1 MNVWILRDILRTQF
15 FMRTATFHLL
25 LLLMCLPVALLAES
39 ITARNIAEGKLIPG
53 STSPDQ
59 KFCLLDVQ
67 HGDSSGHSTILAT
80 TDRKANLGAVL
91 MIVRP
96 AQDPKQL
103 EKLTLVWSADSQR
116 IALHDS
122 SAKHSELQIYRLVD
136 GRFQRLATHDLLAAA
151 CGHWGIARS
160 NVVSSGQ
167 RPVKWPV
174 GDRLHVEVSGRL
186 QDGKRLRTTFLL
198 HAPLTGPSIQ
208 Q

>member
-1 MNVWILRDILRTQF
+1 
-15 FMRTATFHLL
+15 MRTATFHLL
-25 LLLMCLPVALLAES
+25 LLLLCLPVALSAES
-39 ITARNIAEGKLIPG
+39 ITARNVAEGKLVPG

-67 HGDSSGHSTILAT
+67 HGDTTAHSTILAT

-91 MIVRP
+91 IIARP
-96 AQDPKQL
+96 AQDLNQL

-122 SAKHSELQIYRLVD
+122 SAKHSELQIYRLVN
-136 GRFQRLATHDLLAAA
+136 GRFERLATHDMLAAA
-151 CGHWGIARS
+151 CSHWGIARS

-167 RPVKWPV
+167 RPVKWPA

-186 QDGKRLRTTFLL
+186 QNGQRLRTTFRL
-198 HAPLTGPSIQ
+198 HAPLTGPFIQ